1 VHTFL
6 NVRRRHMG
14 QILHGSARTTEA
26 VRRAIYSQESLR
38 ILACRQGVNP
48 KTIASWRKRSSIA
61 DRRTGPYPR
70 PPFFRLN
77 RKPFVAFRRHSL
89 LRLDDCLRATI
100 PELTCT
106 AACSGTT
113 SPGCPRWTGARSSN
127 SIRSATSISI
137 SRRFAPNRASS
148 ISCSL

>member
-1 VHTFL
+1 
-6 NVRRRHMG
+6 MG

-77 RKPFVAFRRHSL
+77 RKPLSL
-89 LRLDDCLRATI
+89 LFAGIRCFGST
-100 PELTCT
+100 T
-106 AACSGTT
+106 AYG
-113 SPGCPRWTGARSSN
+113 PRSRS
-127 SIRSATSISI
+127 
-137 SRRFAPNRASS
+137 
-148 ISCSL
+148 